1 MIQSKTLL
9 LFRLTAL
16 LILRTIMPA
25 LPKWWKSWRT
35 ISLTWSPNNLSYLG
49 SIVSEEYLPL
59 VNHEFVYIASVFVT
73 SLLLHVQ
80 MLSKASVVIT
90 LQILHE
96 NCLPFRIFR
105 TWLKEA
111 LTNRGLTSGLAV
123 VWWGGPWRSL
133 LSKLLWQVSHSFS
146 YSLNKLETCDAFC
159 SPKLWEDCMRTSN

>member
-35 ISLTWSPNNLSYLG
+35 ISLDPLIIWVILVPLYLRNIFHWL
-49 SIVSEEYLPL
+49 IVSLFAL
-59 VNHEFVYIASVFVT
+59 LLFIT
-73 SLLLHVQ
+73 SLLLNVQ
-80 MLSKASVVIT
+80 MLSKASVVVT

-111 LTNRGLTSGLAV
+111 LTNQGLTSGLAV

-146 YSLNKLETCDAFC
+146 HSLNKLETCDAFC
-159 SPKLWEDCMRTSN
+159 SPKLWEDDMRTNN